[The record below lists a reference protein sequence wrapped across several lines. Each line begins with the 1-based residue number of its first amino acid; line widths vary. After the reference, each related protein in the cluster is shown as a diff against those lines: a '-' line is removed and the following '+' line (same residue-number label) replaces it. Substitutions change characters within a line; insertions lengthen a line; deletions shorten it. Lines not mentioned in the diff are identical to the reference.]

1 MKILTIE
8 PTPSPN
14 SMKIVID
21 QDLPFGKSYNYT
33 KENMIDAPAEIQAI
47 FSVEGVKGVY
57 HVANFLAV
65 ERNAKFA
72 WENILS
78 GIRIALGEA

>member
-21 QDLPFGKSYNYT
+21 RRTYHSAKVL
-33 KENMIDAPAEIQAI
+33 IIQKKI
-47 FSVEGVKGVY
+47 
-57 HVANFLAV
+57 
-65 ERNAKFA
+65 
-72 WENILS
+72 
-78 GIRIALGEA
+78 

>member
-33 KENMIDAPAEIQAI
+33 KDNMTDAPAEIKQ
-47 FSVEGVKGVY
+47 FS
-57 HVANFLAV
+57 L
-65 ERNAKFA
+65 
-72 WENILS
+72 
-78 GIRIALGEA
+78 

>member
-21 QDLPFGKSYNYT
+21 QDLPFGKSYNFT
-33 KENMIDAPAEIQAI
+33 KENIVAAEPEIKAI
-47 FSVEGVKGVY
+47 FGVEGSPPCLT
-57 HVANFLAV
+57 H
-65 ERNAKFA
+65 
-72 WENILS
+72 
-78 GIRIALGEA
+78 

>member
-21 QDLPFGKSYNYT
+21 QDLPFGKSYNFT
-33 KENMIDAPAEIQAI
+33 KDPTVRIEMIDTAGKLKIPFTTGLLLGIGETIEKIEQLLGVS
-47 FSVEGVKGVY
+47 FSKC
-57 HVANFLAV
+57 
-65 ERNAKFA
+65 KD
-72 WENILS
+72 
-78 GIRIALGEA
+78 